1 MVNGTRASAQA
12 VIERTKSR
20 PPRARTSIAAVIA
33 VTSWMSVVAGCAP
46 ETRIV
51 VAAPAT
57 PTSATA
63 PGAALPLAQG
73 AASSEPADKARA
85 AVSSDAIQVF
95 AAAESS
101 VLRTGTSQAFIGVG
115 VDVPRGHVAFRP
127 KVAVGLLVDTS
138 GSMAGAKIES
148 ARRAATTFV
157 QNLVDGDVVGV
168 DVFDD
173 TARTLVVP
181 TVLDAETRPR
191 ILAAIAA
198 LGTGGSTNMFDGLT
212 LSESHLAGSPATHAV
227 RRVVILSDGR
237 ANVGRSSAAELGN
250 IAERGLASRVQ
261 VTSLG
266 VGLDYDE
273 STLNALSVR
282 SSGRLY
288 HIGDPREMTAT
299 LQREV
304 ALIGDTVASDASL
317 EVVPAPGVRVIG
329 AEGVHSTW
337 NGRAFR
343 IPLGALFAGQHRE
356 ALVRVALD
364 GAEAQTERPL
374 ASVRLVY
381 RDPRDGDLERVKETV
396 ARVSFSSDDAA
407 VARGAD
413 ERVKAMVSL
422 VDAGRVQIAAA
433 QRINEGDFAAADREL
448 SVAQRSLEERAHAT
462 RDVAEKKRLDSQAQA
477 LGATR
482 SSIAKAAAAPKPVQR
497 SEALKLNKEG
507 MSTMGF

>member
-1 MVNGTRASAQA
+1 MVNGTLAGAKPAISSSA
-12 VIERTKSR
+12 
-20 PPRARTSIAAVIA
+20 RARTGASVAAVFA
-33 VTSWMSVVAGCAP
+33 VASLLAGCTP
-46 ETRIV
+46 ETRVI

-57 PTSATA
+57 PTGASAPA
-63 PGAALPLAQG
+63 GATPLANG
-73 AASSEPADKARA
+73 PASPSEPADQARA
-85 AVSSDAIQVF
+85 SVSSDAIHVF

-101 VLRTGTSQAFIGVG
+101 VLRTGTSQAFIG
-115 VDVPRGHVAFRP
+115 
-127 KVAVGLLVDTS
+127 VAVGLLVDTS

-148 ARRAATTFV
+148 ARRAAATFV

-173 TARTLVVP
+173 SARTLVVP

-212 LSESHLAGSPATHAV
+212 LSESHLAGSPATHSV

-273 STLNALSVR
+273 TTLNALSVR

-288 HIGDPREMTAT
+288 HIGDPREMMAT

-364 GAEAQTERPL
+364 GSEAQTERPL

-422 VDAGRVQIAAA
+422 V
-433 QRINEGDFAAADREL
+433 
-448 SVAQRSLEERAHAT
+448 
-462 RDVAEKKRLDSQAQA
+462 
-477 LGATR
+477 
-482 SSIAKAAAAPKPVQR
+482 
-497 SEALKLNKEG
+497 EA
-507 MSTMGF
+507 

>member
-1 MVNGTRASAQA
+1 MANGKRTGVNPRMTPALDRAG
-12 VIERTKSR
+12 
-20 PPRARTSIAAVIA
+20 
-33 VTSWMSVVAGCAP
+33 VATGALLALVALATACAP
-46 ETRIV
+46 ETRV
-51 VAAPAT
+51 VMVTAPTNAVAAPR
-57 PTSATA
+57 
-63 PGAALPLAQG
+63 AANDG
-73 AASSEPADKARA
+73 SSAASSPSSPIEPADRA
-85 AVSSDAIQVF
+85 AGNGSVTAESIQVF

-101 VLRTGTSQAFIGVG
+101 VLRMGASQAFIGVG

-157 QNLVDGDVVGV
+157 QSLVDGDVVGV

-173 TARTLVVP
+173 SARTVIVP
-181 TVLDAETRPR
+181 TILDAETRPR
-191 ILAAIAA
+191 ILSAIAA
-198 LGTGGSTNMFDGLT
+198 LGTRGSTNMFDGLT
-212 LSESHLAGSPATHAV
+212 LSESHLAASPATHAV

-250 IAERGLASRVQ
+250 IAERGLAARVQ

-273 STLNALSVR
+273 TTLNALAVR

-288 HIGDPREMTAT
+288 HIGDPQEMVAT

-304 ALIGDTVASDASL
+304 SLIGDTVASDASL
-317 EVVPAPGVRVIG
+317 EIVPAPGVRVLG

-364 GAEAQTERPL
+364 GSESQTERPL

-381 RDPRDGDLERVKETV
+381 RDPRDGGLERVKETV
-396 ARVSFSSDDAA
+396 ARVSFSSDPAA
-407 VARGAD
+407 VARSAD
-413 ERVKAMVSL
+413 ERVKAMSAL
-422 VDAGRVQIAAA
+422 VEAGRVQIAAA
-433 QRINEGDFAAADREL
+433 QRINEGDFAAAEREL
-448 SVAQRSLEERAHAT
+448 GLAQRHLEEQAHAT
-462 RDVAEKKRLDSQAQA
+462 RDVVEKKRLDSQAAQ

-482 SSIAKAAAAPKPVQR
+482 GSVAKAAAAPKPVQR

-507 MSTMGF
+507 MGTMGF

>member
-1 MVNGTRASAQA
+1 MVNGTRAGAKPATS
-12 VIERTKSR
+12 SR
-20 PPRARTSIAAVIA
+20 GRARTGASVAGVLAVA
-33 VTSWMSVVAGCAP
+33 SLVAGCTP
-46 ETRIV
+46 ETRVIM
-51 VAAPAT
+51 AAPAT
-57 PTSATA
+57 PTSASA
-63 PGAALPLAQG
+63 PSGAAPLAHG
-73 AASSEPADKARA
+73 PASATEPADQARA
-85 AVSSDAIQVF
+85 PVSSDAIQVF

-115 VDVPRGHVAFRP
+115 VDVPRGRVAFRP

-173 TARTLVVP
+173 SARTLVVP

-212 LSESHLAGSPATHAV
+212 LSESHLAGSPATHSV

-273 STLNALSVR
+273 TTLNALSVR

-288 HIGDPREMTAT
+288 HIGDPREMMAT

-381 RDPRDGDLERVKETV
+381 RDPRDGDLERVRETV
-396 ARVSFSSDDAA
+396 ARVAFSSDDAA

-422 VDAGRVQIAAA
+422 VEAGRVQIAAA

-448 SVAQRSLEERAHAT
+448 GLAQRSLEERAQAT
-462 RDVAEKKRLDSQAQA
+462 RDVAEKKRLDSQAQQ

-482 SSIAKAAAAPKPVQR
+482 SSVAKAAAAPKPVQR
-497 SEALKLNKEG
+497 SEALKLNKDG
-507 MSTMGF
+507 MGTMGF